1 MKYKHLIL
9 SLLIF
14 ASASISAQ
22 SEGDRKFPLVVGF
35 VSYCCGVPDNT
46 PVINFAKSFR
56 KKHKTK
62 AISAYKIGPVGKEG
76 EYYLAFPLKELNKSQ
91 AKIFIEEMEKVTV
104 TPEDN
109 GGIIYQKDF
118 TIDNSHFS
126 KSIAVKEN
134 ILKL

>member
-1 MKYKHLIL
+1 M
-9 SLLIF
+9 F

-22 SEGDRKFPLVVGF
+22 SRGDRKFPFVVGF

-46 PVINFAKSFR
+46 PVIDFTKSFR
-56 KKHKTK
+56 KKYKTK

-76 EYYLAFPLKELNKSQ
+76 EYYLAFPLKELSNSQ
-91 AKIFIEEMEKVTV
+91 AKNFIEEMEKVTV
-104 TPEDN
+104 IPGDK
-109 GGIIYQKDF
+109 GGVIYEREF
-118 TIDNSHFS
+118 TIDSSHFS

>member
-9 SLLIF
+9 PLLIF

-22 SEGDRKFPLVVGF
+22 PGGDRKFPLVVGF

-56 KKHKTK
+56 KKYKTK
-62 AISAYKIGPVGKEG
+62 AIRAYKIGPVGKEG
-76 EYYLAFPLKELNKSQ
+76 EYYLAFPLKELSKSQ
-91 AKIFIEEMEKVTV
+91 AKNFIEEMEKVTV
-104 TPEDN
+104 IPGDK
-109 GGIIYQKDF
+109 GGVIYERDF
-118 TIDNSHFS
+118 TIDSSHFS